1 MLGHHLIG
9 APNNIKR
16 NKAMLEELGIRAKEA
31 EKELMVATTV
41 EKNAA
46 LKSIA
51 EALVMSADEII
62 EANTKDIQNG
72 IDNGMS
78 KALLDRLKL
87 DRERI
92 EGMAQGVMDVV
103 SLPDPVGRV
112 LNSFERP
119 NGLKIE
125 KVSTPLGVIGVI
137 FEARPNVTSDAAA
150 LALKSGN
157 AVILRGGK
165 EAINS
170 NTKIAQVM
178 RAAVKE
184 TGMNEDV
191 IQLVENTTRESSTAL
206 MTLNEYVDV
215 LIPRGGAGLIQAV
228 VKNATVPVIET
239 GVGNCHVYVDRDADI
254 DMAVEIV
261 FNAKTNRPSVCN
273 AAESLLIHKDVA
285 KEALVKIKNKLDEK
299 EVELVG
305 DKEAIDI
312 LKNSD
317 EVSDGFDIEEATD
330 DDWATE
336 YLDYKMSVKIVD
348 TLEEA
353 IEHIYQ
359 YSTGNSECIVTES
372 IDRANEFMD
381 RVDSAAVYVNASTR
395 FTDGGE
401 FGFGA
406 EIGISTQKLHARG
419 PIGLPEL
426 QSFKYKIYGDGQI
439 R

>member
-1 MLGHHLIG
+1 
-9 APNNIKR
+9 
-16 NKAMLEELGIRAKEA
+16 MLEELGIRAKEA
-31 EKELMVATTV
+31 EKELMVATTI
-41 EKNAA
+41 EKNDA

-51 EALVMSADEII
+51 DALVMNADEII
-62 EANTKDIQNG
+62 EANAKDIQNG

-78 KALLDRLKL
+78 NALLDRLKL

-92 EGMAQGVMDVV
+92 EGMAKGVMDVV

-112 LNSFERP
+112 LNTFERP

-178 RAAVKE
+178 RQAVKE

-228 VKNATVPVIET
+228 VKNSTVPVIET

-261 FNAKTNRPSVCN
+261 FNSKTDRPSVCN
-273 AAESLLIHKDVA
+273 AAESLLIHKEVA
-285 KEALVKIKNKLDEK
+285 KEALVKIKEKLDEK

-305 DKEAIDI
+305 DKEAIEI
-312 LKNSD
+312 LKNS
-317 EVSDGFDIEEATD
+317 ENSDGFDIEEATD

-353 IEHIYQ
+353 IEHIYK
-359 YSTGNSECIVTES
+359 YSSGHSECIVTES
-372 IDRANEFMD
+372 EDRANEFMD

-426 QSFKYKIYGDGQI
+426 QSFKYKVYGTGQI

>member
-1 MLGHHLIG
+1 
-9 APNNIKR
+9 
-16 NKAMLEELGIRAKEA
+16 MLEELGIRAKEA
-31 EKELMVATTV
+31 EKELMVASTV

-51 EALVMSADEII
+51 DALVMNADEII
-62 EANTKDIQNG
+62 EANAKDIQNG

-78 KALLDRLKL
+78 KSLLDRLKL

-92 EGMAQGVMDVV
+92 EGMAQGVLDVV

-119 NGLKIE
+119 NGLKIQ

-178 RAAVKE
+178 RQAVKE

-261 FNAKTNRPSVCN
+261 FNSKTNRPSVCN

-285 KEALVKIKNKLDEK
+285 KEALVKIKEKLDEK

-312 LKNSD
+312 LKDSKA
-317 EVSDGFDIEEATD
+317 SDGFEIEEATE

-353 IEHIYQ
+353 IEHIYK
-359 YSTGNSECIVTES
+359 YSTGHSECIVTES
-372 IDRANEFMD
+372 EDRANEFMD

-426 QSFKYKIYGDGQI
+426 QSFKYKVYGTGQI